1 MGIAK
6 EYMQRVENEEEMQYL
21 LLETDIDNR
30 DSLMIIYDYNIVELL
45 ENVYAQKIVLSI
57 WESKYNVSSSLFA
70 TSSIYNL
77 LFNYNHVRYD
87 MEKKMRF
94 SKPKDINQFGTHAFQ
109 F

>member
-1 MGIAK
+1 
-6 EYMQRVENEEEMQYL
+6 MQRVENEEEMQYL